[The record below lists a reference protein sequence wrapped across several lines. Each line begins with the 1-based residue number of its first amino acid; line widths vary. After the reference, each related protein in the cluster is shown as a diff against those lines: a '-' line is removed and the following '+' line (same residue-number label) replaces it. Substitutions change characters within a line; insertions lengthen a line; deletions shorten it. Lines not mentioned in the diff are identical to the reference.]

1 MRYKSVGIGITF
13 ILICIVFLSSSVL
26 AQEKKEKKPKEE
38 PKYGWHKEMVGA
50 VNLTQTNFSNWTQ
63 GGENSFA
70 WQLNLNFRFEN
81 DRKKT
86 NWANSGKFTYGAT
99 KIGDQDFRKSNDE
112 IKLESVLIY
121 KLNTHVNPFFAVTG
135 ETQFAP
141 GYDYDLEPKTQISAF
156 MDPGYFRESIGVG
169 FAPNKI
175 IKTRFGFALKQ
186 TFTSDFP
193 VPYADNPETTDK
205 VEKFKNEA
213 GLESVTD
220 VIWKVTKTTLFIS
233 KLELFYDFRALKRT
247 DVRWDNVLTVEI
259 TKYLNVN
266 FNFKLFYDR
275 DISRRRQIMQSVA
288 LGLVYNFI

>member
-1 MRYKSVGIGITF
+1 
-13 ILICIVFLSSSVL
+13 VFLSSSAL
-26 AQEKKEKKPKEE
+26 AQEEKEKKPKEE
-38 PKYGWHKEMVGA
+38 PKYGWQKEMVGA

-99 KIGDQDFRKSNDE
+99 KIGDQDFRKSIDE
-112 IKLESVLIY
+112 IKLESVLTY
-121 KLNTHVNPFFAVTG
+121 KLNTHVNPFFAATG

-156 MDPGYFRESIGVG
+156 MDPGYFRESIGIG

-175 IKTRFGFALKQ
+175 IKTRLGFALKQ

-193 VPYADNPETTDK
+193 IPYADNPETTDK

-220 VIWKVTKTTLFIS
+220 VNWKVTKKTLFIS
-233 KLELFYDFRALKRT
+233 KLELFYDFRALNKT
-247 DVRWDNVLTVEI
+247 DVRWDNVLTVEL
-259 TKYLNVN
+259 TKYLNMN

>member
-1 MRYKSVGIGITF
+1 MRFRSVGIGITF
-13 ILICIVFLSSSVL
+13 IIIFTVFLSLNAL

-38 PKYGWHKEMVGA
+38 PKYGWQKAMVGSI
-50 VNLTQTNFSNWTQ
+50 NLTQTSFSNWTQ

-70 WQLNLNFRFEN
+70 WQVNLNFLFVN
-81 DRKKT
+81 DQEQT
-86 NWANSGKFTYGAT
+86 NWAHSGKLTYGTA
-99 KIGDQDFRKSNDE
+99 KIGGQGLRKSIDE
-112 IKLESVLIY
+112 IKLESVLTY
-121 KLNTHVNPFFAVTG
+121 KLNTLVNPFFALTG

-141 GYDYDLEPKTQISAF
+141 GYDYDVEPKTQISAF
-156 MDPGYFRESIGVG
+156 MDPGYFRESIGIG

-175 IKTRFGFALKQ
+175 IKTRLGFGFKQ

-220 VIWKVTKTTLFIS
+220 VKWKVTKTTLFIS
-233 KLELFYDFRALKRT
+233 KLELFYDFRTLNRT
-247 DVRWDNVLTVEI
+247 DVRWDNVLTVEL

-275 DISRRRQIMQSVA
+275 DISRRRQIMQSIA